1 MNDLQ
6 ALKCMNEQAERD
18 VRLDGCLSVVAPSP
32 SCTNLWLQSVPMHL
46 LCGVKLLSSGFLA
59 SPQRPL
65 YCDTFTLNLIIF
77 RRPTIVCLIG
87 RVGDARVCL
96 FCIFPD
102 SVRLGKW
109 NIFLLVWIFS
119 PYLFFFFF
127 SFLFHFSNG
136 VYYAKK
142 NARIPAMHTLDN
154 LILVL

>member
-102 SVRLGKW
+102 SVRPGKW

-119 PYLFFFFF
+119 SYLFFSF
-127 SFLFHFSNG
+127 SFFLFISLLERGLLREKECQNTSHAYF
-136 VYYAKK
+136 
-142 NARIPAMHTLDN
+142 R
-154 LILVL
+154 

>member
-102 SVRLGKW
+102 SIRLGKW
-109 NIFLLVWIFS
+109 NIFLFMRIFFS
-119 PYLFFFFF
+119 YLFFFFF
-127 SFLFHFSNG
+127 FISLLERSIMRRRMPE
-136 VYYAKK
+136 YQ
-142 NARIPAMHTLDN
+142 LC
-154 LILVL
+154 ILR

>member
-77 RRPTIVCLIG
+77 RRPTIDCLIG

-102 SVRLGKW
+102 SVRPGEW
-109 NIFLLVWIFS
+109 NIFL
-119 PYLFFFFF
+119 FFCEFFLHICFFF
-127 SFLFHFSNG
+127 SFFISLLEGSIMRRRMPEYQH
-136 VYYAKK
+136 
-142 NARIPAMHTLDN
+142 IE
-154 LILVL
+154 II